1 MLGRTEME
9 AWQDRYGSL
18 AGQIWELGRT
28 EKKILAVD
36 NLENTTFCQF
46 SYHFYLFS
54 AIFGCFL
61 PHIPVFP
68 PFLPFFQPFI
78 WHFCQFAEQF
88 GRVAWHS
95 SLAEQNCR
103 TWPPLTGKFFGRI
116 GLNFGRTEWL
126 APPLKMTQLRLCY

>member
-1 MLGRTEME
+1 ME
-9 AWQDRYGSL
+9 AWQ
-18 AGQIWELGRT
+18 E

-61 PHIPVFP
+61 PHISVFP
-68 PFLPFFQPFI
+68 PFLPVFQPFI
-78 WHFCQFAEQF
+78 CHFCQFAEQF

-95 SLAEQNCR
+95 SLAEQNWG
-103 TWPPLTGKFFGRI
+103 TWPPLTGKNVGRK
-116 GLNFGRTEWL
+116 GLNFGRMEWL
-126 APPLKMTQLRLCY
+126 APL

>member
-1 MLGRTEME
+1 MS
-9 AWQDRYGSL
+9 AWQDRNGSL

-46 SYHFYLFS
+46 SYPFYLFS

-103 TWPPLTGKFFGRI
+103 TWPPLTGKFFGRK

-126 APPLKMTQLRLCY
+126 APPLKMTQLRL

>member
-78 WHFCQFAEQF
+78 WHFCQFAEQKQK
-88 GRVAWHS
+88 S
-95 SLAEQNCR
+95 SLAQQFGRTELQNLA
-103 TWPPLTGKFFGRI
+103 PLTGKFFGRK

-126 APPLKMTQLRLCY
+126 APP

>member
-46 SYHFYLFS
+46 SCHFYLFS
-54 AIFGCFL
+54 ATFGSFL
-61 PHIPVFP
+61 PHISVIP
-68 PFLPFFQPFI
+68 PFLPVFQPFI
-78 WHFCQFAEQF
+78 CLFCQFGEQF
-88 GRVAWHS
+88 GRVTWHS
-95 SLAEQNCR
+95 SLAEQN
-103 TWPPLTGKFFGRI
+103 
-116 GLNFGRTEWL
+116 
-126 APPLKMTQLRLCY
+126 

>member
-1 MLGRTEME
+1 MSCVGRLCKDYLYLHRRS
-9 AWQDRYGSL
+9 WGGDRNECL

-103 TWPPLTGKFFGRI
+103 KQI
-116 GLNFGRTEWL
+116 
-126 APPLKMTQLRLCY
+126 KMI